1 MPKFKYI
8 AVDSGGKEKKGV
20 IDGAD
25 EAAVTSALKN
35 QGLFP
40 TNLQKSNVD
49 KVKKGGKKAKGG
61 SGGGKKKKG
70 GLANITIGTPKIP
83 TKELV
88 IITRQMAILLDAG
101 LPLIRSLRTIETQ
114 AKNKISKMIIGEVA
128 DNVEGG
134 STFSESLGKS
144 KKTFDNLYVNMI
156 KAGESAGALEIILD
170 RLASFMEKTAKIVGK
185 VKSAMIYPIV
195 VITVASLVT
204 SMLMIF
210 IVPKFKKIFSE
221 LLAGVPLPGITQFV
235 MGISDALMSD
245 WYYILG
251 GIIAFIIFLKIFAK
265 FKFGR
270 YTLDWILLH
279 LPIFGSIVLKSS
291 ISRFSRTFGTLLNSG
306 VPVLNALVI
315 VRDTAGNMVVVNAV
329 QKVHDAVKEGEG
341 VSGPLKETKIFP
353 EMVVSMLEVGE
364 ETGKMA
370 ELLEKIADTYD
381 EEVDNAVDAL
391 TSIIE
396 PIMIVGMAVVVGT
409 IVIGMFMPLIKIMQT
424 LGQ

>member
-1 MPKFKYI
+1 MAKFKYI
-8 AVDSGGKEKKGV
+8 AVDSSGKEKKGV
-20 IDGAD
+20 IEGAD
-25 EAAVTSALKN
+25 EGAVTSVLKN

-40 TNLQKSNVD
+40 TSLQKAGGSE
-49 KVKKGGKKAKGG
+49 KKGKKAKGAAT
-61 SGGGKKKKG
+61 GGKKKKG
-70 GLANITIGTPKIP
+70 LANMTIGTPKIP
-83 TKELV
+83 GKELV

-101 LPLIRSLRTIETQ
+101 LPLIRSLRTIEVQ
-114 AKNKISKMIIGEVA
+114 AKNKITKMIIGDVA

-134 STFSESLGKS
+134 STFSEALGKS
-144 KKTFDNLYVNMI
+144 KKSFDKLYVNMI
-156 KAGESAGALEIILD
+156 KAGESAGALEVILD
-170 RLASFMEKTAKIVGK
+170 RLASFMEKTAKIIGK

-210 IVPKFKKIFSE
+210 IVPKFKKIFDE
-221 LLAGVPLPGITQFV
+221 LLAGMPLPGITQFV
-235 MGISDALMSD
+235 LNVSDAIMSD

-251 GIIAFIIFLKIFAK
+251 GVIGFILFIKIFGK

-270 YTLDWILLH
+270 HVIHWILLH
-279 LPIFGSIVLKSS
+279 MPIFGTILLKSS

-315 VRDTAGNMVVVNAV
+315 VRDTAGNAVVEKAV

-341 VSGPLKETKIFP
+341 VSGPLKATKIFP

-396 PIMIVGMAVVVGT
+396 PIMIVGMAIVVGT
-409 IVIGMFMPLIKIMQT
+409 IVVGMFMPLIKIMQT

>member
-8 AVDSGGKEKKGV
+8 AVDSKGKEKKGA
-20 IDGAD
+20 IDGID

-40 TNLQKSNVD
+40 TNLQQMAKSEKSAKKTKGEV
-49 KVKKGGKKAKGG
+49 VK
-61 SGGGKKKKG
+61 KKKKG
-70 GLANITIGTPKIP
+70 VPITIGTPKIP

-88 IITRQMAILLDAG
+88 IITRQLAILLDAG
-101 LPLIRSLRTIETQ
+101 LPLIRSLRTIEVQ
-114 AKNKISKMIIGEVA
+114 ASNKIARMIIGNVA

-134 STFSESLGKS
+134 FTFSESLGKS

-170 RLASFMEKTAKIVGK
+170 RLATFMEKTAKIVGK
-185 VKSAMIYPIV
+185 VKAAMIYPVV
-195 VITVASLVT
+195 VITVALLVT

-210 IVPKFKKIFSE
+210 IVPKFKTIFEE
-221 LLAGVPLPGITQFV
+221 LLAGVPLPGITAFV
-235 MGISDALMSD
+235 MNISDAIMND
-245 WYYILG
+245 WYYIFG
-251 GIIAFIIFLKIFAK
+251 GIVFFIVFLKIFAK

-270 YTLDWILLH
+270 FILDWVILH
-279 LPIFGSIVLKSS
+279 LPVFGAIVLKSS
-291 ISRFSRTFGTLLNSG
+291 ISRFARTFGTLLNSG

-315 VRDTAGNMVVVNAV
+315 VRDTAGNLIIIKAV

-381 EEVDNAVDAL
+381 EEVDNSVDAL

-409 IVIGMFMPLIKIMQT
+409 IVVGMFMPLIKIMQT

>member
-20 IDGAD
+20 IEGAD
-25 EAAVTSALKN
+25 EGAVTSTLKN
-35 QGLFP
+35 KGLFP
-40 TNLQKSNVD
+40 TSLQKAGGGE
-49 KVKKGGKKAKGG
+49 KKGKKTK
-61 SGGGKKKKG
+61 SGAGPGKKKKG
-70 GLANITIGTPKIP
+70 LANMTIGTPKIP
-83 TKELV
+83 GKELV

-101 LPLIRSLRTIETQ
+101 LPLIRSLRTIEVQ
-114 AKNKISKMIIGEVA
+114 AKNKITKMIMGDVA

-134 STFSESLGKS
+134 STFSEALAKS
-144 KKTFDNLYVNMI
+144 KKSFDKLYVNMI
-156 KAGESAGALEIILD
+156 KAGESAGALEVILD
-170 RLASFMEKTAKIVGK
+170 RLASFMEKTAKIIGK

-195 VITVASLVT
+195 VITVATLVT

-210 IVPKFKKIFSE
+210 IVPKFKKIFDE
-221 LLAGVPLPGITQFV
+221 LLAGMPLPAITEFV
-235 MGISDALMSD
+235 LNISDYIMQD

-251 GIIAFIIFLKIFAK
+251 IVVGVIVFLKFFVK

-270 YTLDWILLH
+270 HITHWVLLH
-279 LPIFGSIVLKSS
+279 MPIFGTILLKSS

-315 VRDTAGNMVVVNAV
+315 VRDTAGNSVVEKAV

-396 PIMIVGMAVVVGT
+396 PIMIVGMAIVVGT
-409 IVIGMFMPLIKIMQT
+409 IVVGMFMPLIKIMQT
-424 LGQ
+424 LGN